1 MAKKTILITGVA
13 GSLARMTALRLQE
26 NGHSLVGI
34 DYRPKPDTWPS
45 DIPYY
50 QANYNKTRIEEAFRI
65 HKPDTVLHLGR
76 VGNLKMH
83 LNKRFDLNVIGSAK
97 VMELCLKYKVT
108 RLLVLSTYHIYGA
121 HPNNHIPIS
130 ESEPVRAGQT
140 FPQLADAIQLDNQA
154 VTWSYKHPELNLI
167 VLRPCNVV
175 GPNIHNAISRYL
187 RSSPKA
193 YAAGFNPMWQFIHE
207 EDLIQA
213 ITLTI
218 DSKAVGVYN
227 VVGAGTLP
235 IVHTLQL
242 TGTPLIPL
250 PSRLADLYLRMAS
263 QFKPSIPPY
272 LLDFFRYP
280 CVITDKLFR
289 EEVGYA
295 PQYGIEESIRSCV
308 HGGS

>member
-1 MAKKTILITGVA
+1 
-13 GSLARMTALRLQE
+13 MTALHLQAT
-26 NGHSLVGI
+26 GHTVIGI
-34 DYRPKPDTWPS
+34 DYRPQPQSWPT

-50 QANYNKTRIEEAFRI
+50 QANYNKTRIEEAFRK
-65 HKPDTVLHLGR
+65 HKPNSVLHLGR

-108 RLLVLSTYHIYGA
+108 RLLILSTFHIYGA

-130 ESEPVRAGQT
+130 EEEPVRAGQT
-140 FPQLADAIQLDNQA
+140 FPQLADAVQLDNQA
-154 VTWSYKHPELNLI
+154 ITWTYKHPELNTV
-167 VLRPCNVV
+167 VLRPCNVI

-187 RSSPKA
+187 RSNPKA

-213 ITLTI
+213 IGLAYQS
-218 DSKAVGVYN
+218 DVVGVFN
-227 VVGAGTLP
+227 VVGTGTLP
-235 IVHTLQL
+235 IVHALQL

-250 PSRLADLYLRMAS
+250 PSRMADLYLRVAS
-263 QFKPSIPPY
+263 QFKQSIPPY

-289 EEVGYA
+289 DAVGYE
-295 PQYGIEESIRSCV
+295 PKFGIEETIRACV
-308 HGGS
+308 GGGS